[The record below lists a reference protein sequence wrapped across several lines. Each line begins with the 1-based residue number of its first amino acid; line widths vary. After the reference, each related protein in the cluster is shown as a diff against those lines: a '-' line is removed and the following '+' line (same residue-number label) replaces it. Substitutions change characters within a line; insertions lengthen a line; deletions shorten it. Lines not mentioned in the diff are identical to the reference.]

1 MREPAWRKT
10 GSTPDYRFSLANERT
25 FLAWIRTSLALIAGA
40 LAVDQLAPGIAPGP
54 VRVVLCVVL
63 AMIGAGLAALS
74 YRRWG
79 RMEAAM
85 RNHRELPFSG
95 VLLVMTVGVAAAA
108 FVVAG
113 LILLAG

>member
-40 LAVDQLAPGIAPGP
+40 LAIDQLAPNIAPGP
-54 VRVVLCVVL
+54 VRITICVVL
-63 AMIGAGLAALS
+63 ALIGAGLAALS

-79 RMEAAM
+79 QMEAAM
-85 RNHRELPFSG
+85 RHNRELPFSG

-108 FVVAG
+108 FILAG
-113 LILLAG
+113 LILLAR